1 MKKNKIQIFF
11 YNIMTSG
18 TLDSLELIPRY
29 QLIFANAVGLL
40 GSFIIL
46 FFSVSSLGAGDTAVG
61 FSTLFTGVSILLV
74 LILSR
79 FLKTYK
85 FMRFFFAFILL
96 GLFLYLS
103 YTGGTEGS
111 GIFWALA
118 YPIMA
123 LFLLGARMGSLVSF
137 LFWVSTALFLLIP
150 SLNLMDFTLIYVMR
164 YLGAYLT
171 IYIFAFTYQ
180 ITMERTQKNLQKTTL
195 NLAREKQQT
204 DSIMNHVEQGLF
216 LLEEDFKIGEA
227 HSKSLNFLIMTE
239 KPAGKPL
246 LEILKPF
253 LNQQDFQAS
262 EDYLHMFYRDDVNPD
277 LLKEINP
284 MEQVR
289 ITSSANK
296 EEKILRFGFGKVKRQ
311 GEKPAI
317 LGFVADITEETRL
330 QEQLKE
336 EQVNYN
342 RSIEQLFQIIH
353 VNPAMM
359 QDFLEQTQ
367 REMQHINILL
377 KTNVPEPKT
386 VLHQVFQILHAV
398 KGNALLLGL
407 KTLGEQI
414 HSVEEQIKESRE
426 KDPQWDDLLDLTLS
440 LGDLQQIFGEMEE
453 LVERIRTFSSQA
465 PVLAKSQNELTVHPL
480 IISLEGFVQRE
491 AEAQG
496 KKALLNAGRLEME
509 HFPESIQPVL
519 KDISIQL
526 IRNSLAHG
534 IEEPSLRSELRK
546 DSCGTIELWSE
557 IDNGMLKFHYRD
569 DGTGLNPSLIRQ
581 KALERKIHSEEE
593 LSGMKDTQLIGLIF
607 HPEFSTKDAV
617 DLSSGQGVG
626 MNVIRDRARQAGG
639 RLRLASKTGHYSQF
653 SFHFPNDSASI

>member
-1 MKKNKIQIFF
+1 MKNRKLQNFL
-11 YNIMTSG
+11 YNVMTSG
-18 TLDSLELIPRY
+18 SMNNLDLIPRY
-29 QLIFANAVGLL
+29 QLIFANAVGIL

-46 FFSVSSLGAGDTAVG
+46 FFSFSSLNAGDKAVG
-61 FSTLFTGVSILLV
+61 LSTLSTGTSILLV
-74 LILSR
+74 LILTR
-79 FLKTYK
+79 FLKTYR
-85 FMRFFFAFILL
+85 FMRYFFAFILL

-137 LFWVSTALFLLIP
+137 LFWICTALFLLIP
-150 SLNLMDFTLIYVMR
+150 SLNLMLFSQTYVMR

-180 ITMERTQKNLQKTTL
+180 ITMERTQKDLQKTTL
-195 NLAREKQQT
+195 HLAREKQQT

-216 LLEEDFKIGEA
+216 LLEEDFRIGEA
-227 HSKSLNFLIMTE
+227 HSRSLNSLLMTKTPE
-239 KPAGKPL
+239 GKPL
-246 LEILKPF
+246 LDILKPF
-253 LNQQDFQAS
+253 LNQQDFQAT
-262 EDYLHMFYRDDVNPD
+262 EDYLNMFYRDDVNPD
-277 LLKEINP
+277 LLKDINP
-284 MEQVR
+284 LEEVR
-289 ITSSANK
+289 ITSSDDK

-311 GEKPAI
+311 GDEPAI
-317 LGFVADITEETRL
+317 LGFVADISEEIHL

-336 EQVNYN
+336 EQVSYN

-353 VNPAMM
+353 VNPLMM
-359 QDFLEQTQ
+359 QDFLEQTH
-367 REMQHINILL
+367 REMQHINTLL

-386 VLHQVFQILHAV
+386 VLHQVFQILHSI

-414 HSVEEQIKESRE
+414 HSVEDQIKESRE

-453 LVERIRTFSSQA
+453 LVERIRNFSSDA
-465 PVLAKSQNELTVHPL
+465 PDEITEHPL
-480 IISLEGFVQRE
+480 ISSLEDFVQRE
-491 AEAQG
+491 AEIQG
-496 KKALLNAGRLEME
+496 KKVVLRSDQLKME
-509 HFPESIQPVL
+509 HFPESVQPVL

-526 IRNSLAHG
+526 IRNSMAHG
-534 IEEPSLRSELRK
+534 IEDPSIRNELQK

-557 IDNGMLKFHYRD
+557 IDNGILKFHYRD
-569 DGTGLNPSLIRQ
+569 DGAGLNPSLIRS
-581 KALERKIHSEEE
+581 KALERQIHSEEE
-593 LSGMKDTQLIGLIF
+593 LNKLKDTQVIGLIF
-607 HPEFSTKDAV
+607 HPEFSTRDDA
-617 DLSSGQGVG
+617 DLGSGQGVG

-639 RLRLASKTGHYSQF
+639 RLKLASKTGHYSQF
-653 SFHFPNDSASI
+653 SFHFPDLEN